1 MKPAEPLDGG
11 VDQRLDLVG
20 LAHVGQLE
28 GGGVTEVGG
37 HLLAPL
43 GVDVGD
49 DDLGALGHEPLGGR
63 LPDAGGAPGDDGD
76 LAVELAGHVRTP
88 AARFGRVV
96 TNWHLICRP

>member
-1 MKPAEPLDGG
+1 MEAAEPLDGG

-20 LAHVGQLE
+20 LAHVGPLE
-28 GGGVTEVGG
+28 GGGVPQVGG

-43 GVDVGD
+43 GVDVAD
-49 DDLGALGHEPLGGR
+49 DDLSTLGHEALGGR
-63 LPDAGGAPGDDGD
+63 LPDAGGAPRDDRD

-88 AARFGRVV
+88 AAQFGRVV